1 MLLNGTTIY
10 QNVVQINKNERIDLT
25 LKNSIHEPLKGTW
38 CIANPKG
45 HYEILPLAEV
55 GTKSGLFNGII
66 CHGYLMIALCQFQF
80 AEDLGLTQAV
90 KE

>member
-25 LKNSIHEPLKGTW
+25 RKNSIHQPLKGTW
-38 CIANPKG
+38 CIAKPKG
-45 HYEILPLAEV
+45 HNQILPLAEV

-66 CHGYLMIALCQFQF
+66 CNGYLMIAFHQVQFV
-80 AEDLGLTQAV
+80 EDFGLTQAV